1 MGLAT
6 YRVFGIPGEWRVD
19 HDGKAENTYVTKEA
33 AFEAAV
39 AAASLA
45 LRQSWMESPL
55 ARPVSGRAAS
65 GVVLSR
71 SLT

>member
-45 LRQSWMESPL
+45 LRAVTAPGTDGGDATTG
-55 ARPVSGRAAS
+55 ARE
-65 GVVLSR
+65 
-71 SLT
+71 

>member
-19 HDGKAENTYVTKEA
+19 HDGKAENTYATKEA

-45 LRQSWMESPL
+45 LRRGHQVTVTAPGAGGED
-55 ARPVSGRAAS
+55 ATTGDRE
-65 GVVLSR
+65 
-71 SLT
+71 